1 MYFILREVLL
11 YQVSE
16 LHPSHV
22 QMLLLRLSACALLS
36 PRLIMHLFL
45 LILQRISVIID
56 I

>member
-16 LHPSHV
+16 LQSISRT
-22 QMLLLRLSACALLS
+22 MLLLRFSACALLS
-36 PRLIMHLFL
+36 PRLVLRLFL
-45 LILQRISVIID
+45 LILQLISVIID